1 MLLVEIIKAVLLL
14 IHQRAVP
21 IYSLDRY
28 LNHLEDTTQLR
39 SGNRTL
45 NTGANW

>member
-21 IYSLDRY
+21 LYSLDRY
-28 LNHLEDTTQLR
+28 LNHLEETRMALVSLKLSTK
-39 SGNRTL
+39 
-45 NTGANW
+45 